1 VLTPEQ
7 ETQLGS
13 ADQPYKESAM
23 VVDRSPHLQE
33 HDEKL
38 LAALTADGRASL
50 VDLASA
56 AGLTPGRASR
66 RLQAL
71 IAGRVVHIH
80 VELAPSALGFHA
92 CANLWLQVHP
102 SETKSVGR
110 ALAGMPEVGF
120 VAAMSGRNNLHAA
133 VHCRDLDELF
143 EFTSDRVG
151 PLPGVES
158 AEVSPIHRQIKQAG
172 TLVVDD
178 RLQEQRT
185 SK

>member
-1 VLTPEQ
+1 
-7 ETQLGS
+7 
-13 ADQPYKESAM
+13 
-23 VVDRSPHLQE
+23 
-33 HDEKL
+33 
-38 LAALTADGRASL
+38 
-50 VDLASA
+50 
-56 AGLTPGRASR
+56 
-66 RLQAL
+66 
-71 IAGRVVHIH
+71 
-80 VELAPSALGFHA
+80 
-92 CANLWLQVHP
+92 
-102 SETKSVGR
+102 
-110 ALAGMPEVGF
+110 MPEVGF